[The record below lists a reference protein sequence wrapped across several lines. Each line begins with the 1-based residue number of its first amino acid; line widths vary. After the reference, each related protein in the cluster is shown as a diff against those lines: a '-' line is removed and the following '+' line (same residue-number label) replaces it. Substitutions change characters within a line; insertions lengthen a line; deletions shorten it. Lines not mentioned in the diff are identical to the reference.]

1 MTNAHIEFAGITKSY
16 GPTKIIGDTSVSIG
30 EGEFVSLLGP
40 SGSGKSTMLNMIAG
54 LAFPSTGEVR
64 ARGEAVTGPGP
75 DRGVVFQN
83 HALLPWM
90 TARGNIEFGL
100 RSARPE
106 LSKAERT
113 QIAQDFL
120 DEVSLGHAADRRPS
134 RLSGGMQQRVG
145 LARAFA
151 IGSDILLLDE
161 PFGALDAL
169 TRGVIQDELIK
180 IWSAT
185 KQTVFMITHDIDEA
199 VKLGDWVVVFD
210 EGAHIQQYDR
220 PERILAEPANDFVA
234 DFVGSGAGLKRLGLR
249 SVDSL
254 PLRPIA
260 QHPTGTLPGGPVL
273 DAATPISEALAVL
286 VTAPAEEIAV
296 VRDGTVIGLLDYP
309 TLRAH
314 ARAGDE
320 QARP

>member
-16 GPTKIIGDTSVSIG
+16 GPTKIIGETSVSIG
-30 EGEFVSLLGP
+30 EGEFVSVLGP

-106 LSKAERT
+106 LSKAERSK
-113 QIAQDFL
+113 IAQDFL

-169 TRGVIQDELIK
+169 TRRQLQSLLLNVWEENRR
-180 IWSAT
+180 
-185 KQTVFMITHDIDEA
+185 TVVMVTHDVDEA
-199 VKLGDWVVVFD
+199 VLLSDRIVVMSPGPEATIIEDIEV
-210 EGAHIQQYDR
+210 GLPR
-220 PERILAEPANDFVA
+220 PRSGSDDSAVVERKNLLRER
-234 DFVGSGAGLKRLGLR
+234 LLGL
-249 SVDSL
+249 L
-254 PLRPIA
+254 EN
-260 QHPTGTLPGGPVL
+260 G
-273 DAATPISEALAVL
+273 
-286 VTAPAEEIAV
+286 
-296 VRDGTVIGLLDYP
+296 
-309 TLRAH
+309 
-314 ARAGDE
+314 
-320 QARP
+320 